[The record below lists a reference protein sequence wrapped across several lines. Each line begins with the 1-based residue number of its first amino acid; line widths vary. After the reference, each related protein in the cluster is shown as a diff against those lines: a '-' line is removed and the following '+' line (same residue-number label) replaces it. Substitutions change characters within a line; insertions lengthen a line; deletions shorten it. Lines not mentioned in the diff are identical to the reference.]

1 MILWGAA
8 AVLLALSVT
17 ACGPKG
23 TSLFN
28 GENLDGWVY
37 FTAEE
42 DPGAEEPDEPV
53 FSVVDGAIHIS
64 GTPFGYIRT
73 EQAYSDFTLRLEWR
87 WAGERKD
94 SGIYVFL
101 QEGDKVWPTG
111 VQVQLRESDFGS
123 LFSRIAMVSDE
134 GGAIYRKEPLCKE
147 DPELADGEWNKVV
160 IRCKNGKVT
169 AKVNGVLVNEAVC
182 AATAG
187 YIGFQSE
194 GGPIEFRH
202 ITIE

>member
-1 MILWGAA
+1 MILWAVAA
-8 AVLLALSVT
+8 MLLALVVA
-17 ACGPKG
+17 ACGPKREI
-23 TSLFN
+23 LFN

-37 FTAEE
+37 FTAE
-42 DPGAEEPDEPV
+42 PDSTAPAPIEPV

-64 GTPFGYIRT
+64 GTPNGYIRT
-73 EQAYSDFTLRLEWR
+73 EKKYSNFTLRLEWR
-87 WAGERKD
+87 WADRRKD
-94 SGIYVFL
+94 SGIYVYL
-101 QEGDKVWPTG
+101 QDGDKVWPTG

-123 LFSRIAMVSDE
+123 LFSRIAME
-134 GGAIYRKEPLCKE
+134 GEDGPTYRKDPLCKE

-160 IRCKNGKVT
+160 VCCKNGKVT

-194 GGPIEFRH
+194 GGPIEFRN
-202 ITIE
+202 ITVE